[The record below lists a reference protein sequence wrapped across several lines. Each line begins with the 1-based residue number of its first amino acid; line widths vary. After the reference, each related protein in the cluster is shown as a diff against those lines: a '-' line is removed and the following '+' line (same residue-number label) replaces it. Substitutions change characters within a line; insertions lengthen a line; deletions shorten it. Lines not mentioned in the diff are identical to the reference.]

1 MKIRSSFFSNFFHG
15 SHILDWVV
23 PWTVTVDTVNKI
35 LIVRK
40 RNYYLIVVDKTI
52 IPIRNIRRVTINEHF
67 FGADIEIKVFGSG
80 SITARCLKKR
90 DASKLRQ
97 FCLDEMSNL
106 SNQRI

>member
-40 RNYYLIVVDKTI
+40 RNYYLIGVDKTI
-52 IPIRNIRRVTINEHF
+52 IPIKQIINL
-67 FGADIEIKVFGSG
+67 IKN
-80 SITARCLKKR
+80 
-90 DASKLRQ
+90 D
-97 FCLDEMSNL
+97 
-106 SNQRI
+106 